1 MKNAV
6 LVLIVDA
13 RGGMRFNNRRQM
25 KDPVLIEKILAKY
38 GGGRIFVAPMSA
50 KLFQNINGVT
60 VCDDPLGECTDDS
73 MCFVES
79 PSCLSGIEDMARI
92 VIYSWGTSYP
102 ADEYFTLDMHE
113 IGFRRISS
121 EKLKTPSHD
130 RITCDVYVHI

>member
-6 LVLIVDA
+6 LVLITDA

-25 KDPVLIEKILAKY
+25 KDPVLIEQIALKY
-38 GGGRIFVAPMSA
+38 GEGGIFVAPMSA
-50 KLFQNINGVT
+50 KLFERMDGVT
-60 VCDDPLGECTDDS
+60 VCDDPLTECADGS

-79 PSCLSGIEDMARI
+79 SACLSGIENIARV

-102 ADEYFTLDMHE
+102 ADEYFMLDMYKL
-113 IGFRRISS
+113 GFKRISS

-130 RITCDVYVHI
+130 RITCDAYVHT